1 MEPGEVVR
9 PGQGH
14 VNDQTLPFSTGVLLG
29 QLGPTMDLL
38 RNVSTPRVLEAVLGR
53 KKTRG
58 KNGEEEG
65 ASTGEGKEANRRWRL
80 GWERSCGEALECA
93 FTIHRHNL
101 LLKG

>member
-38 RNVSTPRVLEAVLGR
+38 RNVSTRRVLEAVLGR
-53 KKTRG
+53 KKTGGKMERRRELAPERG
-58 KNGEEEG
+58 RML
-65 ASTGEGKEANRRWRL
+65 TGGGGWGGSGPAERL
-80 GWERSCGEALECA
+80 WNV
-93 FTIHRHNL
+93 NL
-101 LLKG
+101 QYIGIIFF

>member
-38 RNVSTPRVLEAVLGR
+38 RNVSVYT
-53 KKTRG
+53 
-58 KNGEEEG
+58 EG
-65 ASTGEGKEANRRWRL
+65 AGSST
-80 GWERSCGEALECA
+80 WEE
-93 FTIHRHNL
+93 
-101 LLKG
+101 KD